1 MARDLHDFENN
12 DYYKKMIV
20 YEGMI
25 GGFFSIKSFFASLGS
40 VFYIMIIPRIVNDC
54 PNNFLDLDRF
64 SYSHIFWSLV
74 FVLYI
79 LSSGVYFLV
88 RSFKPLYYQFQ
99 SRSWKQVVADVT
111 EIYIS
116 NIEMYFAGRNRNY
129 YSPKVSYVF
138 SVNDEKY
145 YGEKLSFEIPRF
157 EYDLVSGTSSRYN
170 KVNADFSNWVDTKKV
185 SVYFNPNNPNESV
198 IYRKVNTLSFIIY
211 LITFIVFSS
220 IFGIILS
227 RILYCIVFA

>member
-1 MARDLHDFENN
+1 MAKDLHDFENN

-20 YEGMI
+20 YEGMM
-25 GGFFSIKSFFASLGS
+25 GSFFSIKSFFAALGS

-54 PNNFLDLDRF
+54 PNNFPDLDRF
-64 SYSHIFWSLV
+64 SSFWPLV

-88 RSFKPLYYQFQ
+88 RSFRPLYYQYQ
-99 SRSWKQVVADVT
+99 SRSWRQIVADVT

-116 NIEMYFAGRNRNY
+116 NVDIYYGGLNHH

-138 SVNDEKY
+138 SVNNEKY

-157 EYDLVSGTSSRYN
+157 EYDLVSGTSSSYN

-185 SVYFNPNNPNESV
+185 SVYFNPDNPNESV

-220 IFGIILS
+220 IFGVILS
-227 RILYCIVFA
+227 RALYCIVFA